1 MRLRKDE
8 QPLSIEEHEKI
19 ASVLLGFISGMESI
33 QEVLGKGFAEK
44 SPISRKLNNMLEIAN
59 FLKYSLQQAADM
71 HKKKVE
77 GETVPELD
85 QKWSKV
91 YLGER

>member
-59 FLKYSLQQAADM
+59 FLKYSLQQAADI

-77 GETVPELD
+77 GETVPEID
-85 QKWSKV
+85 QKWSRV
-91 YLGER
+91 YLGDR